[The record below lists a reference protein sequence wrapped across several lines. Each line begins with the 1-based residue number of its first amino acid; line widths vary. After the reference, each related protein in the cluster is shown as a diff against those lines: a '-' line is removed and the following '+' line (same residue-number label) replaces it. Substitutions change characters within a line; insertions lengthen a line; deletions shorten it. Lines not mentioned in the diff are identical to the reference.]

1 MSRASHNR
9 TRRVGALLAFAL
21 VIAACGDALG
31 GVGDLSE
38 RVVHGDSSTTTSST
52 QPGSTDLR
60 LKGVTSV
67 AWHNDGLD
75 AITASLGQDDTIIA
89 VWLRGNQ
96 VDPFVQA
103 TRREIA
109 HSLPGV
115 QFPQLVPAAVTH
127 VTSQM
132 VYDTVTASLDPST
145 AAAFGLWAGEP
156 YTVPRAE
163 AQLAVLRVGLK
174 TFTGDP
180 EDEIFSFQVPEGQ
193 ELAWTHGDYVYQLF
207 CRRGISEQ
215 ACFAMAESA
224 IPLDLLLRVNR

>member
-1 MSRASHNR
+1 MRRSSQASL
-9 TRRVGALLAFAL
+9 RRVAALAALAL
-21 VIAACGDALG
+21 VVSACGDALG

-38 RVVHGDSSTTTSST
+38 RVVHGDRSTTTSTTPS
-52 QPGSTDLR
+52 GSTDLR
-60 LKGVTSV
+60 LKGVTDV

-75 AITASLGQDDTIIA
+75 ALTASLGRDDTIIA
-89 VWLRGNQ
+89 VWLRGDQ

-115 QFPQLVPAAVTH
+115 QFPQLVPAAITH

-163 AQLAVLRVGLK
+163 AQLAVLRVGLN

-180 EDEIFSFQVPEGQ
+180 EDEIFSFQMAEGQ
-193 ELAWTHGDYVYQLF
+193 ELTWTHGDYVYQLF
-207 CRRGISEQ
+207 CRRGILEQ
-215 ACFAMAESA
+215 ACFAMAEST
-224 IPLDLLLRVNR
+224 IPLDLLVRISQ